1 MKKLLLFSFFLIS
14 IFVTAQELS
23 YGPILGANFY
33 DINNNNGSNSM
44 QTDNSSSIT
53 FGAYGEYNFTEKIGI
68 KTELLF
74 LKTDFYYL
82 PTKQP
87 FNMNILSIAPNFKY
101 DFGDK
106 YRNGFYML
114 VGPKLAFATSVKS
127 EGEDVK
133 DSFETTIFGAQLGF
147 GYRVLTFID
156 LQTKID
162 YDVTPFF
169 KLDNGN
175 KSKFFAAIIS
185 FNVDLA
191 KIVSSK

>member
-1 MKKLLLFSFFLIS
+1 MKKLLSFSFLLIF
-14 IFVTAQELS
+14 IFGTAQELS

-33 DINNNNGSNSM
+33 DINNNNGSNTM
-44 QTDNSSSIT
+44 QTDNSNSIT

-87 FNMNILSIAPNFKY
+87 FEMNILSIAPNFKY

-106 YRNGFYML
+106 YRKGFYML
-114 VGPKLAFATSVKS
+114 VGPKLAFATSIKS

-133 DSFETTIFGAQLGF
+133 DSFETIIFGAQLGF

-156 LQTKID
+156 LQAKID

-169 KLDNGN
+169 KLNNGN

-191 KIVSSK
+191 KILSSK

>member
-1 MKKLLLFSFFLIS
+1 
-14 IFVTAQELS
+14 
-23 YGPILGANFY
+23 
-33 DINNNNGSNSM
+33 M
-44 QTDNSSSIT
+44 QTDNSNSIT

-87 FNMNILSIAPNFKY
+87 FEMNILSIAPNFKY

-106 YRNGFYML
+106 YRKGFYML
-114 VGPKLAFATSVKS
+114 VGPKLAFATSIKS

-133 DSFETTIFGAQLGF
+133 DSFETIIFGAQLGF

-156 LQTKID
+156 LQAKID

-169 KLDNGN
+169 KLNNGN

-191 KIVSSK
+191 KILSSK